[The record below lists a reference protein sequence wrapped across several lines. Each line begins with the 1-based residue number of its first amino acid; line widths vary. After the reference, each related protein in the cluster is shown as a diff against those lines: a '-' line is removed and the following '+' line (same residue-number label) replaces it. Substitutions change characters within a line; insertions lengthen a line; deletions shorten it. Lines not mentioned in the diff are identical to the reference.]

1 MNLFVLYVFYICLC
15 CQTSTISIAIYF
27 TNHIFDEYIFEI
39 FYDRKFCFCNFLQPN
54 VFPFQQMMLNRFR
67 SLVVVALGCLQK
79 TSACK
84 LPQHKTVIN
93 QIKQRDGRWKVEGGR
108 ETACKQQV
116 KDVGK
121 TEGGGERRGEKRTG
135 NVEISSGCEVCVR
148 SWQALALSRSVCVS
162 CRRNRRT
169 LSYMRLQRRTEL
181 EKFVSSFFFSLWCR
195 VFSQRSVFLTT
206 LKKRLF
212 WLGGNLV
219 VVLVF
224 GSEVLL
230 GGHQRSRCHVSSHP
244 FTRGTAASAVSQ
256 SHLWASR
263 VSGLCWGSWRF
274 SAMLRCVIQ
283 RANSLTHSHP
293 LASVT
298 FRGKRLIPGS
308 DSKSKMVNCSVISF
322 VRTV

>member
-135 NVEISSGCEVCVR
+135 NVEISSGCEVCVP

-162 CRRNRRT
+162 CRRNRRR

-206 LKKRLF
+206 LKKKTFLIRWESCGGFGLWF
-212 WLGGNLV
+212 WSSVGWAPEVPVPCKQPSLHSWNSCFCRISITSLSIAGFGTLLRFV
-219 VVLVF
+219 EVF
-224 GSEVLL
+224 
-230 GGHQRSRCHVSSHP
+230 SH
-244 FTRGTAASAVSQ
+244 AALCYPASQ
-256 SHLWASR
+256 QPDTL
-263 VSGLCWGSWRF
+263 
-274 SAMLRCVIQ
+274 
-283 RANSLTHSHP
+283 P
-293 LASVT
+293 P
-298 FRGKRLIPGS
+298 PG
-308 DSKSKMVNCSVISF
+308 
-322 VRTV
+322 